1 MTDSTVTKAD
11 LVEEVVRV
19 TELPR
24 KESEAVVET
33 IFESIIGALQG
44 GDRIEIR
51 GFGSF
56 RTRQRRGRTGRNPKT
71 GAKVEVP
78 PKKHSVF
85 QAQQGTEG
93 SRQRRRACSPGFRLR
108 AGCAA
113 KLKARGGARP
123 LAARQPH
130 TPYGLPLDALALPI
144 HCRSQERYRLR
155 FLQCCRRRIEDEEWL
170 IVQRGVKNFVILNRY
185 PYTSGHVMIVP
196 YAHTADFSGLERETA
211 AEMMLLAQR
220 VQAALEDVY
229 HPDGFNLGMN
239 LGRSAGAGIAD
250 HLHMHLCPA
259 GPATRIS

>member
-78 PKKHSVF
+78 PKRIPFFKPSKELKDHVNS
-85 QAQQGTEG
+85 G
-93 SRQRRRACSPGFRLR
+93 PP
-108 AGCAA
+108 AA
-113 KLKARGGARP
+113 PSTGAAP
-123 LAARQPH
+123 AAPQ
-130 TPYGLPLDALALPI
+130 
-144 HCRSQERYRLR
+144 S
-155 FLQCCRRRIEDEEWL
+155 
-170 IVQRGVKNFVILNRY
+170 
-185 PYTSGHVMIVP
+185 
-196 YAHTADFSGLERETA
+196 
-211 AEMMLLAQR
+211 
-220 VQAALEDVY
+220 
-229 HPDGFNLGMN
+229 
-239 LGRSAGAGIAD
+239 
-250 HLHMHLCPA
+250 
-259 GPATRIS
+259 